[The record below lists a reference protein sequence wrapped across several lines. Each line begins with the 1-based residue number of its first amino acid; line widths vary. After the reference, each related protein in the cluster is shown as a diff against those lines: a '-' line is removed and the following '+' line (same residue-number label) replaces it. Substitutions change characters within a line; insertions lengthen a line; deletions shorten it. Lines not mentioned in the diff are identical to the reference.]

1 MAEERASKK
10 LWDRA
15 AWKDAGF
22 FLTYLR
28 PHYNVFIPA
37 LIALAI
43 TGGITILF
51 VKELAALAG
60 KGIGGGVGAEWL
72 AHFKALAGQ
81 LSTLAGGWPAE
92 AARPEWGQELNNI
105 SRQASEMDASLKGAT
120 GPEWM
125 AELTR
130 SAWFLVGIVSVQA
143 VIAFFRIMLFA
154 KASERALAALRLDTF
169 SRIIRLPMAT
179 LNQRRVGELA
189 SRLANDVESMRE
201 TLVVTIPMLI
211 RHTVMLILCLVLIL
225 NMSVKL
231 SLFMI
236 GTIPVVIVLIAM
248 FGARIR
254 KLTKRAQDNLAA
266 SQVVV
271 DESLQSIVS
280 VKAFRNEAYE
290 LARYDRNLS
299 EYLRTVL
306 RAAVPRASFIA
317 FIIFAFS
324 VAVILVT
331 WYAMRMLND
340 GSISKEELTQFA
352 GLSGVI
358 AGSFM
363 QFPELIT
370 QLQRSLGATERV
382 REILLDQ
389 TEPDDTH
396 GASKERFK
404 GEIEMRDVSF
414 AYPTRPDAVVLRDFN
429 LQAKAGQRIA
439 LVGPSGSGKST
450 SISLLFRFYDPTT
463 GEIRIDGQP
472 IRDMSLTT
480 LRRNLALVPQ
490 EVLLF
495 GGSIQENIAY
505 GKPEATEEEIIS
517 AAKKAN
523 AHDFIAGLTEGY
535 QTLVGDRGT
544 QLSGGQRQRIAIA
557 RAILAD
563 PAILILD
570 EATSSLDAES
580 ERLVQD
586 ALDKL
591 MQNRTSIIIAHRLST
606 VRRCDQILVM
616 SSGAILERGT
626 HEELVAKPGSLYGS
640 LAKLQL
646 E

>member
-1 MAEERASKK
+1 MAEEERASKK

-15 AWKDAGF
+15 AWKEAGF

-28 PHYNVFIPA
+28 PHYLVFIPA

-43 TGGITILF
+43 TGGLTIWF
-51 VKELAALAG
+51 IKELAALAG
-60 KGIGGGVGAEWL
+60 KGIGG
-72 AHFKALAGQ
+72 
-81 LSTLAGGWPAE
+81 
-92 AARPEWGQELNNI
+92 
-105 SRQASEMDASLKGAT
+105 AS

-125 AELTR
+125 AEVNDTV
-130 SAWFLVGIVSVQA
+130 WFLVGIVSVQA
-143 VIAFFRIMLFA
+143 FIAFWRILLFA

-189 SRLANDVESMRE
+189 SRLANDVEAMRE

-211 RHTVMLILCLVLIL
+211 RHSVMLLLSLIL
-225 NMSVKL
+225 LLQMSVKL

-236 GTIPVVIVLIAM
+236 GTIPVVIVMIAI
-248 FGARIR
+248 FGSRIR
-254 KLTKRAQDNLAA
+254 KLTRRAQDNLAA

-290 LARYDRNLS
+290 LTRYDKNLG
-299 EYLRTVL
+299 EYLRTVIK
-306 RAAVPRASFIA
+306 AAVPRASFIS

-324 VAVILVT
+324 VALILVT
-331 WYAMRMLND
+331 WFAMRMLND
-340 GSISKEELTQFA
+340 GSIGKEELTQFA
-352 GLSGVI
+352 GLTGMV
-358 AGSFM
+358 AASFM
-363 QFPELIT
+363 AFPELIT

-382 REILLDQ
+382 REILNDE
-389 TEPDDTH
+389 TEPAEDPSIPV
-396 GASKERFK
+396 ARCK
-404 GEIEMRDVSF
+404 GEIEMRGVSF
-414 AYPTRPDAVVLRDFN
+414 AYPTRPEAVVLRDFD
-429 LQAKAGQRIA
+429 LSAAAGQHIA

-450 SISLLFRFYDPTT
+450 SIALLFRFYEPTA
-463 GEIRIDGQP
+463 GEILIDGKP
-472 IRDMSLTT
+472 VREMSLTA

-495 GGSIQENIAY
+495 GGSIRENIAY
-505 GKPEATEEEIIS
+505 GAPGASEDEIIS

-523 AHDFIAGLTEGY
+523 AHEFITGLTDGY
-535 QTLVGDRGT
+535 ETLVGDRGA

-591 MQNRTSIIIAHRLST
+591 MENRTSIIIAHRLST

-616 SSGAILERGT
+616 SGGAIIERGT
-626 HEELVAKPGSLYGS
+626 HEELIAKQGGLYGS

>member
-1 MAEERASKK
+1 MLPAFGEGRIELPNPGETPIDMPEEERASKK

-15 AWKDAGF
+15 AWKEAGF

-28 PHYNVFIPA
+28 PHSRVFIPA

-43 TGGITILF
+43 TGGLTIWF
-51 VKELAALAG
+51 IKELAALAG
-60 KGIGGGVGAEWL
+60 KGIGG
-72 AHFKALAGQ
+72 
-81 LSTLAGGWPAE
+81 
-92 AARPEWGQELNNI
+92 
-105 SRQASEMDASLKGAT
+105 AS

-125 AELTR
+125 AELNDTL
-130 SAWFLVGIVSVQA
+130 WFLVAIISVQA
-143 VIAFFRIMLFA
+143 FIAFWRILLFA

-189 SRLANDVESMRE
+189 SRLANDVEAMRE

-211 RHTVMLILCLVLIL
+211 RHSVMLLLSLVLL
-225 NMSVKL
+225 LQMSVKL

-236 GTIPVVIVLIAM
+236 GTIPVVIVMIAI
-248 FGARIR
+248 FGSRIR
-254 KLTKRAQDNLAA
+254 KLTRRAQDNLAA

-290 LARYDRNLS
+290 LARYDKNLG
-299 EYLRTVL
+299 EYLRTVIK
-306 RAAVPRASFIA
+306 AAVPRASFIS

-324 VAVILVT
+324 VALILVT
-331 WYAMRMLND
+331 WFAMKMLND
-340 GSISKEELTQFA
+340 GSIGKEELTQFA
-352 GLSGVI
+352 GLTGMV
-358 AGSFM
+358 AASFI

-370 QLQRSLGATERV
+370 QLQRALGATERV
-382 REILLDQ
+382 REILHDE
-389 TEPDDTH
+389 TEPEEDP
-396 GASKERFK
+396 AIPVARFK
-404 GEIEMRDVSF
+404 GAIEMRDVSF
-414 AYPTRPDAVVLRDFN
+414 SYPSRPEAVVLRDFD
-429 LQAKAGQRIA
+429 LSAAAGQRIA

-450 SISLLFRFYDPTT
+450 SIALLFRFYEPTT
-463 GEIRIDGQP
+463 GEILIDGQP
-472 IRDMSLTT
+472 VREMSLTA

-495 GGSIQENIAY
+495 GGSIRENIAY
-505 GKPEATEEEIIS
+505 GKPEASEEEIVS

-523 AHDFIAGLTEGY
+523 AHEFIVGLTEGY
-535 QTLVGDRGT
+535 ETLVGDRGA

-591 MQNRTSIIIAHRLST
+591 MENRTSIIIAHRLST

-616 SSGAILERGT
+616 SGGAIIERGT
-626 HEELVAKPGSLYGS
+626 HEELIGRPGGLYGS

>member
-15 AWKDAGF
+15 AWKDASF

-43 TGGITILF
+43 TGGMTIIF
-51 VKELAALAG
+51 IKELAAVAG
-60 KGIGGGVGAEWL
+60 RGIGG
-72 AHFKALAGQ
+72 AH
-81 LSTLAGGWPAE
+81 
-92 AARPEWGQELNNI
+92 
-105 SRQASEMDASLKGAT
+105 

-125 AELTR
+125 AELTHI
-130 SAWFLVGIVSVQA
+130 AWCLVALVGAQA
-143 VIAFFRIMLFA
+143 VIAFFRILLFA

-189 SRLANDVESMRE
+189 SRLANDVEAMRE

-211 RHTVMLILCLVLIL
+211 RHTVMLSLCLVLIL

-231 SLFMI
+231 SLFMV
-236 GTIPVVIVLIAM
+236 GTIPVVIVMIAI
-248 FGARIR
+248 FGSRIR

-290 LARYDRNLS
+290 LARYDKNLS

-306 RAAVPRASFIA
+306 RAAIPRASFIA

-324 VAVILVT
+324 VALILVT
-331 WYAMRMLND
+331 WFAMRMLND
-340 GSISKEELTQFA
+340 GGIGKEELTQFA
-352 GLSGVI
+352 GLSGMI
-358 AGSFM
+358 AASFI

-382 REILLDQ
+382 REILRDQ
-389 TEPDDTH
+389 TEPDDTD
-396 GASKERFK
+396 GASKQRFK
-404 GEIEMRDVSF
+404 GEIDMCDVSF
-414 AYPTRPDAVVLRDFN
+414 AYPTRPEAVVLRDFN

-450 SISLLFRFYDPTT
+450 SVALLFRFYDPTT

-472 IRDMSLTT
+472 IRELSLTT

-495 GGSIQENIAY
+495 GGSIKENIAY

-523 AHDFIAGLTEGY
+523 AHDFIVSLTEGY

-591 MQNRTSIIIAHRLST
+591 MENRTSIIIAHRLST

-616 SSGAILERGT
+616 SAGAILERGT
-626 HEELVAKPGSLYGS
+626 HDELVAKPGSLYGS

>member
-43 TGGITILF
+43 TGGMTIVF
-51 VKELAALAG
+51 IKELAALAG
-60 KGIGGGVGAEWL
+60 KGIGGA
-72 AHFKALAGQ
+72 
-81 LSTLAGGWPAE
+81 
-92 AARPEWGQELNNI
+92 
-105 SRQASEMDASLKGAT
+105 KGS
-120 GPEWM
+120 EWM
-125 AELTR
+125 AELNQ
-130 SAWFLVGIVSVQA
+130 SVWFLVGIVAIQA
-143 VIAFFRIMLFA
+143 FIAFWRILLFA
-154 KASERALAALRLDTF
+154 KASERALSALRLDTF

-211 RHTVMLILCLVLIL
+211 RHTVMLSLCLVLIL
-225 NMSVKL
+225 QMSVKL
-231 SLFMI
+231 SLFMV
-236 GTIPVVIVLIAM
+236 GTIPVVIVMIAI
-248 FGARIR
+248 FGTRIR
-254 KLTKRAQDNLAA
+254 KLTKKAQDNLAA

-290 LARYDRNLS
+290 LARYDKNLG

-306 RAAVPRASFIA
+306 RAAIPRASFIA

-324 VAVILVT
+324 VALILVT

-340 GSISKEELTQFA
+340 GGIGKEELTQFA
-352 GLSGVI
+352 GLSGMI
-358 AGSFM
+358 AASFM

-382 REILLDQ
+382 REILRDE
-389 TEPDDTH
+389 TEPDDTA
-396 GASKERFK
+396 GASKVRFQ
-404 GEIEMRDVSF
+404 GEIEMRGVSF
-414 AYPTRPDAVVLRDFN
+414 AYPTRPEAVVLHGFD
-429 LQAKAGQRIA
+429 LKAKAGQRIA

-450 SISLLFRFYDPTT
+450 SVSLLFRFYEPTT
-463 GEIRIDGQP
+463 GEIFIDGKP
-472 IRDMSLTT
+472 IREMSLTT

-495 GGSIQENIAY
+495 GGSIKENIAY

-523 AHDFIAGLTEGY
+523 AHEFIVGLTEGY

-591 MQNRTSIIIAHRLST
+591 MENRTSIIIAHRLST
-606 VRRCDQILVM
+606 VRRCDQILAM
-616 SSGAILERGT
+616 SGGAIIERGT
-626 HEELVAKPGSLYGS
+626 HDELMAKPGGLYGS

>member
-28 PHYNVFIPA
+28 PHANVFIPA

-43 TGGITILF
+43 TGGMTIVF
-51 VKELAALAG
+51 IKELAAVAG
-60 KGIGGGVGAEWL
+60 KGIG
-72 AHFKALAGQ
+72 
-81 LSTLAGGWPAE
+81 
-92 AARPEWGQELNNI
+92 
-105 SRQASEMDASLKGAT
+105 GAT

-125 AELTR
+125 AELHD
-130 SAWFLVGIVSVQA
+130 SLWLLVGIVAIQA

-189 SRLANDVESMRE
+189 SRLANDVEAMRE

-211 RHTVMLILCLVLIL
+211 RHTVMLSLCLILIL

-231 SLFMI
+231 SLFMV
-236 GTIPVVIVLIAM
+236 GTIPVVIVLIAI
-248 FGARIR
+248 FGSRIR
-254 KLTKRAQDNLAA
+254 KLTKKAQDNLAA

-280 VKAFRNEAYE
+280 VKAFRNEVHE
-290 LARYDRNLS
+290 MARYEKNLG
-299 EYLRTVL
+299 EYLTTVI
-306 RAAVPRASFIA
+306 RAAIPRASFIA

-324 VAVILVT
+324 VALILVT
-331 WYAMRMLND
+331 WFAMRMLNF
-340 GSISKEELTQFA
+340 GEIGKEELTQFA
-352 GLSGVI
+352 GLSGMI
-358 AGSFM
+358 AASFM

-382 REILLDQ
+382 REILKDEVEPQ
-389 TEPDDTH
+389 ETEKAVVT
-396 GASKERFK
+396 RFR
-404 GEIEMRDVSF
+404 GEIEMRGVSF
-414 AYPTRPDAVVLRDFN
+414 AYPTRPEAVVLRDFD
-429 LQAKAGQRIA
+429 LSAKAGQRIA

-450 SISLLFRFYDPTT
+450 SVALLFRFYEPTT
-463 GEIRIDGQP
+463 GEILIDGRP
-472 IRDMSLTT
+472 IHDMTLTE

-505 GKPEATEEEIIS
+505 GKPGATEDEIIN

-523 AHDFIAGLTEGY
+523 AHEFIIGLTEGY
-535 QTLVGDRGT
+535 RTLVGDRGT

-591 MQNRTSIIIAHRLST
+591 MENRTSIIIAHRLST
-606 VRRCDQILVM
+606 VRRCDQILAM
-616 SSGAILERGT
+616 SGGAIIERGT
-626 HEELVAKPGSLYGS
+626 HDELVSKPGGLYGS

>member
-28 PHYNVFIPA
+28 PHYKVFIPA

-43 TGGITILF
+43 TGGMTIVF
-51 VKELAALAG
+51 IKELAALAG
-60 KGIGGGVGAEWL
+60 KGIGG
-72 AHFKALAGQ
+72 
-81 LSTLAGGWPAE
+81 
-92 AARPEWGQELNNI
+92 
-105 SRQASEMDASLKGAT
+105 AT

-125 AELTR
+125 AELND
-130 SAWFLVGIVSVQA
+130 SLWFLVGIVAIQA

-189 SRLANDVESMRE
+189 SRLANDVEAMRE

-211 RHTVMLILCLVLIL
+211 RHTVMLSLCMILIL

-231 SLFMI
+231 SLFMV
-236 GTIPVVIVLIAM
+236 GTIPVVIVLIAI
-248 FGARIR
+248 FGSRIR
-254 KLTKRAQDNLAA
+254 KLTKKAQDNLAA

-280 VKAFRNEAYE
+280 VKAFRNEVHE
-290 LARYDRNLS
+290 MARYEKNLG
-299 EYLRTVL
+299 EYLTTVL

-324 VAVILVT
+324 VALILVT
-331 WYAMRMLND
+331 WFAMRMLNF
-340 GSISKEELTQFA
+340 GEIGKEELTQFA
-352 GLSGVI
+352 GLSGMI
-358 AGSFM
+358 AASFM

-382 REILLDQ
+382 REILKDEVEPQ
-389 TEPDDTH
+389 DTEKN
-396 GASKERFK
+396 AVKRFK
-404 GEIEMRDVSF
+404 GEIEMRGVSF
-414 AYPTRPDAVVLRDFN
+414 AYPTRPEAVVLHDFN
-429 LQAKAGQRIA
+429 LSAKAGQRIA

-450 SISLLFRFYDPTT
+450 SVALLFRFYEPTT
-463 GEIRIDGQP
+463 GEILIDGRP
-472 IRDMSLTT
+472 IRDMTLTE

-505 GKPEATEEEIIS
+505 GKPGATEDEIIN

-523 AHDFIAGLTEGY
+523 AHEFIIGLTEGY
-535 QTLVGDRGT
+535 RTLVGDRGT

-591 MQNRTSIIIAHRLST
+591 MENRTSIIIAHRLST
-606 VRRCDQILVM
+606 VRRCDQILAM
-616 SSGAILERGT
+616 SGGAIIERGT
-626 HEELVAKPGSLYGS
+626 HDELVSKPGGLYGS

>member
-22 FLTYLR
+22 FLNYLR

-43 TGGITILF
+43 TGGMTILF
-51 VKELAALAG
+51 IKELAAVAG
-60 KGIGGGVGAEWL
+60 KGIGG
-72 AHFKALAGQ
+72 AH
-81 LSTLAGGWPAE
+81 
-92 AARPEWGQELNNI
+92 
-105 SRQASEMDASLKGAT
+105 

-125 AELTR
+125 AELNHSVWYLVALI
-130 SAWFLVGIVSVQA
+130 SAQA

-169 SRIIRLPMAT
+169 SRIIRLPMGT
-179 LNQRRVGELA
+179 LNHRRVGELA
-189 SRLANDVESMRE
+189 SRLANDVEAMRE

-211 RHTVMLILCLVLIL
+211 RHTVMLTLCMGLIL

-231 SLFMI
+231 SLFMV
-236 GTIPVVIVLIAM
+236 GTIPVVIVMIAI

-254 KLTKRAQDNLAA
+254 KLTRRAQDNLAA

-290 LARYDRNLS
+290 LARYDKNLS

-324 VAVILVT
+324 VALILVT
-331 WYAMRMLND
+331 WFAMRMLND
-340 GSISKEELTQFA
+340 GGIGKEELTQFA
-352 GLSGVI
+352 GLSGMI
-358 AGSFM
+358 AASFM
-363 QFPELIT
+363 QFPELIA

-382 REILLDQ
+382 REILRDE
-389 TEPDDTH
+389 TEPEDDNVAKLH
-396 GASKERFK
+396 FK
-404 GEIEMRDVSF
+404 GEIDMRDVSF
-414 AYPTRPDAVVLRDFN
+414 AYPTRPEAVVLRDFS

-450 SISLLFRFYDPTT
+450 SVSLLFRFYDPTS
-463 GEIRIDGQP
+463 GVIRIDGQP

-495 GGSIQENIAY
+495 GGSIRENIAY

-523 AHDFIAGLTEGY
+523 AHDFIVGLTDGY

-591 MQNRTSIIIAHRLST
+591 MENRTSIIIAHRLST

-616 SSGAILERGT
+616 SGGAILERGT
-626 HEELVAKPGSLYGS
+626 HDELVARPGGLYGS

>member
-28 PHYNVFIPA
+28 PHFNVFIPA

-43 TGGITILF
+43 TGGMTIVF
-51 VKELAALAG
+51 IKELAAVAG
-60 KGIGGGVGAEWL
+60 KGLG
-72 AHFKALAGQ
+72 
-81 LSTLAGGWPAE
+81 
-92 AARPEWGQELNNI
+92 
-105 SRQASEMDASLKGAT
+105 GAT

-125 AELTR
+125 AELDR
-130 SAWFLVGIVSVQA
+130 SVWFLVGIVAAQA
-143 VIAFFRIMLFA
+143 FIAFWRIVLFA
-154 KASERALAALRLDTF
+154 KASERALASLRRDTF

-179 LNQRRVGELA
+179 LNRRRVAELA

-211 RHTVMLILCLVLIL
+211 RHTVMLSLCVILIL

-236 GTIPVVIVLIAM
+236 GTIPVVIVMIAV

-280 VKAFRNEAYE
+280 VKAFRNEVHE
-290 LARYDRNLS
+290 MARYDKNLG
-299 EYLRTVL
+299 EYLHTVL

-324 VAVILVT
+324 VALICVT
-331 WYAMRMLND
+331 WFAMRMLNF
-340 GSISKEELTQFA
+340 GEIGKEELTQFA
-352 GLSGVI
+352 GLSGMI
-358 AGSFM
+358 AASFM
-363 QFPELIT
+363 QFPELVT

-382 REILLDQ
+382 REILKDD
-389 TEPDDTH
+389 TEPEDGEKNTT
-396 GASKERFK
+396 ERFH

-429 LQAKAGQRIA
+429 LSAKAGQRIA

-450 SISLLFRFYDPTT
+450 SISLLFRFYDPTS
-463 GEIRIDGQP
+463 GEIRIDGRP
-472 IRDMSLTT
+472 IRDLTLTT

-505 GKPEATEEEIIS
+505 GKPDATDEEIIS
-517 AAKKAN
+517 AARKAN
-523 AHDFIAGLTEGY
+523 AHDFITGLPDGY
-535 QTLVGDRGT
+535 QTIVGDRGA

-563 PAILILD
+563 PAILVLD

-591 MQNRTSIIIAHRLST
+591 MENRTSIIIAHRLST

-616 SSGAILERGT
+616 SGGAILERGT
-626 HEELVAKPGSLYGS
+626 HDELVAKPGGLYGS

>member
-1 MAEERASKK
+1 LPIPGETPIDMPEEERASKK

-15 AWKDAGF
+15 AWKEAGF

-28 PHYNVFIPA
+28 PHSRVFVPA

-43 TGGITILF
+43 TGGLTIWF
-51 VKELAALAG
+51 IKELAALAG
-60 KGIGGGVGAEWL
+60 KGIGG
-72 AHFKALAGQ
+72 
-81 LSTLAGGWPAE
+81 
-92 AARPEWGQELNNI
+92 
-105 SRQASEMDASLKGAT
+105 AS

-125 AELTR
+125 AEVNDTL
-130 SAWFLVGIVSVQA
+130 WFLVAIISVQA
-143 VIAFFRIMLFA
+143 FIAFWRILLFA

-189 SRLANDVESMRE
+189 SRLANDVEAMRE

-211 RHTVMLILCLVLIL
+211 RHSVMLLLSLVLL
-225 NMSVKL
+225 LQMSVKL

-236 GTIPVVIVLIAM
+236 GTIPVVIVMIAI
-248 FGARIR
+248 FGSRIR
-254 KLTKRAQDNLAA
+254 KLTRRAQDNLAA

-290 LARYDRNLS
+290 LARYDKNLG
-299 EYLRTVL
+299 EYLRTVIK
-306 RAAVPRASFIA
+306 AAVPRASFIS

-324 VAVILVT
+324 VALILVT
-331 WYAMRMLND
+331 WFAMKMLND
-340 GSISKEELTQFA
+340 GSIGNEALTQFA
-352 GLSGVI
+352 GLTGMV
-358 AGSFM
+358 AASFM
-363 QFPELIT
+363 AFPELIT
-370 QLQRSLGATERV
+370 QLQRALGATERV
-382 REILLDQ
+382 REILHDE
-389 TEPDDTH
+389 TEPEEDPSIPV
-396 GASKERFK
+396 ARFK
-404 GEIEMRDVSF
+404 GAIEMRDVSF
-414 AYPTRPDAVVLRDFN
+414 SYPSRPEAVVLRDFD
-429 LQAKAGQRIA
+429 LSAAAGPHIA

-450 SISLLFRFYDPTT
+450 SIALLFRFYEPTT
-463 GEIRIDGQP
+463 GEILIDGQP
-472 IRDMSLTT
+472 VREMSLTA

-495 GGSIQENIAY
+495 GGSIRENIAY
-505 GKPEATEEEIIS
+505 GKPDASEEEIVS

-523 AHDFIAGLTEGY
+523 AHEFIVGFTEGY
-535 QTLVGDRGT
+535 ETLVGDRGA

-591 MQNRTSIIIAHRLST
+591 MENRTSIIIAHRLST

-616 SSGAILERGT
+616 SGGAIIERGT
-626 HEELVAKPGSLYGS
+626 HEELIAKQGGLYGS

>member
-1 MAEERASKK
+1 MPEEERASKK
-10 LWDRA
+10 LWDRT
-15 AWKDAGF
+15 AWKEAGF
-22 FLTYLR
+22 FLAYLR
-28 PHYNVFIPA
+28 PHSLVFIPA

-43 TGGITILF
+43 TGGLTIWF
-51 VKELAALAG
+51 IKELAALAG
-60 KGIGGGVGAEWL
+60 KGIGG
-72 AHFKALAGQ
+72 
-81 LSTLAGGWPAE
+81 
-92 AARPEWGQELNNI
+92 
-105 SRQASEMDASLKGAT
+105 AS

-125 AELTR
+125 AEVNDTV
-130 SAWFLVGIVSVQA
+130 WFLVVIVSVQA
-143 VIAFFRIMLFA
+143 FIAFWRILLFA

-189 SRLANDVESMRE
+189 SRLANDVEAMRE

-211 RHTVMLILCLVLIL
+211 RHSVMLLLSLIL
-225 NMSVKL
+225 LLQMSVKL
-231 SLFMI
+231 SLFMV
-236 GTIPVVIVLIAM
+236 GTIPVVIVMIAI
-248 FGARIR
+248 FGSRIR
-254 KLTKRAQDNLAA
+254 KLTRRAQDNLAA

-290 LARYDRNLS
+290 LTRYDKNLG
-299 EYLRTVL
+299 EYLRTVIK
-306 RAAVPRASFIA
+306 AAVPRASFIS

-324 VAVILVT
+324 VALILVT
-331 WYAMRMLND
+331 WFAMRMLND
-340 GSISKEELTQFA
+340 GSIGKEELTQFA
-352 GLSGVI
+352 GLTGMV
-358 AGSFM
+358 AASFM
-363 QFPELIT
+363 AFPELIT
-370 QLQRSLGATERV
+370 QLQRALGATERV
-382 REILLDQ
+382 REILHDE
-389 TEPDDTH
+389 TEPAEEASIPVVRCK
-396 GASKERFK
+396 GA
-404 GEIEMRDVSF
+404 IEMRGVSF
-414 AYPTRPDAVVLRDFN
+414 AYPTRPEAVVLRDFD
-429 LQAKAGQRIA
+429 LSASAGQRIA

-450 SISLLFRFYDPTT
+450 SIALLFRFYEPIT
-463 GEIRIDGQP
+463 GEILIDGIP
-472 IRDMSLTT
+472 IREMSLTA

-495 GGSIQENIAY
+495 GGSIRENIAY
-505 GKPEATEEEIIS
+505 GAPGASEEEIIR
-517 AAKKAN
+517 AAKQAN
-523 AHDFIAGLTEGY
+523 AHEFITGLTDGY
-535 QTLVGDRGT
+535 ETLVGDRGA

-591 MQNRTSIIIAHRLST
+591 MENRTSIIIAHRLST

-616 SSGAILERGT
+616 SGGAILERGT
-626 HEELVAKPGSLYGS
+626 HDELIAKEGGLYGS